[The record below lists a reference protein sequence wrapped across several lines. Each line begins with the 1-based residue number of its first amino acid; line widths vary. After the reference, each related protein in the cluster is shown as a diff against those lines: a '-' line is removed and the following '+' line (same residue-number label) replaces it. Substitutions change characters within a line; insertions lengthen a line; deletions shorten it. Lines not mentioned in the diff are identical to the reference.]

1 MIRIESL
8 RKEYA
13 NRCVLDIPSASFAS
27 GIRYAIMGANGSGK
41 STLLRILAGI
51 VKPDTGTV
59 QTDVSDIG
67 YLPQHPYAFGFSV
80 KKNIQITL
88 PDQEGSEAVAMQAL
102 RSVGI
107 QARAEQSGSKLSGGE
122 AQRLAIARVLAV
134 KRDVLLLDEPTAAAD
149 VNGTD
154 MIEKAV
160 ADYHAQSGCTLILS
174 THFPAQ
180 ALRMADIVVFMEDG
194 RIVEQGEPQQILYSP
209 QTPEVNAFL
218 KHWRI

>member
-1 MIRIESL
+1 MRI
-8 RKEYA
+8 
-13 NRCVLDIPSASFAS
+13 I
-27 GIRYAIMGANGSGK
+27 
-41 STLLRILAGI
+41 AGI
-51 VKPDTGTV
+51 VKPDAGTV
-59 QTDVSDIG
+59 HSDVSDIG
-67 YLPQHPYAFGFSV
+67 YLPQHPYAFGFTV
-80 KKNIQITL
+80 KKNVQIAL
-88 PDQEGSEAVAMQAL
+88 PDKAGSEDIALQAL

-134 KRDVLLLDEPTAAAD
+134 NREALLLDEPTAAAD

-160 ADYHAQSGCTLILS
+160 ADYHTRTACTLILS

-180 ALRMADIVVFMEDG
+180 ALRMADIVVFMDEG
-194 RIVEQGEPQQILYSP
+194 RIVEQGEPQKIMYSP